1 MDSSLAY
8 LSFDFIKK
16 FDHFLPLIL
25 NNSYPIAE
33 GLKQSNL

>member
-25 NNSYPIAE
+25 NNSALLLNIKNAI
-33 GLKQSNL
+33 